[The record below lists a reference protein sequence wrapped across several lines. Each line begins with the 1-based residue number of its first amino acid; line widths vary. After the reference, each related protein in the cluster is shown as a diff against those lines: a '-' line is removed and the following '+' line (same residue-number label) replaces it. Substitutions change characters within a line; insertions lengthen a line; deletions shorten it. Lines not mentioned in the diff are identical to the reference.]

1 MSIFGSKPK
10 PVPKQSGVPSTTS
23 AEPSSAAAGKPRPP
37 AATATQ
43 GTGTTVNQALAA
55 RQALATL
62 TETHGLAGQAV
73 GLLNDLTAP
82 KAKDGPNQIDELLQ
96 AMLAVMESQ
105 KRIEE
110 KVDRLSAVLRLR
122 PV

>member
-10 PVPKQSGVPSTTS
+10 PVPKKSGVPSTTLAKPVS
-23 AEPSSAAAGKPRPP
+23 APTEKPRPP
-37 AATATQ
+37 AATVTQ
-43 GTGTTVNQALAA
+43 GTGTTVSQALQG

-62 TETHGLAGQAV
+62 TETHGLASQAV
-73 GLLNDLTAP
+73 GLLHELATP
-82 KAKDGPNQIDELLQ
+82 REKDEPNQIDELLQ

-105 KRIEE
+105 RRIEE
-110 KVDRLSAVLRLR
+110 KVDRLSAVLRPR